1 MYGNTE
7 VEGSVKAFDVNFE
20 NIIIKDLQTPSQ
32 QIIPSALLR
41 TSDIKMI
48 SFPETLKNKDV

>member
-1 MYGNTE
+1 MYGKTE

-20 NIIIKDLQTPSQ
+20 NVIVKDLQTPSQ
-32 QIIPSALLR
+32 QIIQSALLR

-48 SFPETLKNKDV
+48 SFS